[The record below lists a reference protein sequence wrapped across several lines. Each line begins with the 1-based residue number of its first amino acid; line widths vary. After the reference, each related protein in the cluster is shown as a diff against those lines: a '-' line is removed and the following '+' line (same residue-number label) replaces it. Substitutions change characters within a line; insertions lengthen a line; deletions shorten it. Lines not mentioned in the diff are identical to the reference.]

1 MGYLCSMRFENLIG
15 HFKLSEQLQRDISDG
30 RVPHAQLFVGT
41 EGSGVLPL
49 AIAYAHRLITFTS
62 KNPDEKFIDPLAHP
76 DIHFIF
82 PVAANDKIKK
92 HPVSSLFLEE
102 WRAFIKAQ
110 PYGNLFDWYQEINIE
125 NKQGQIGVD
134 EAQDIIKSLALK
146 SYEGGYKIVIV
157 WMAEKMNAT
166 ASNKLLKLIE
176 EPPAQTV
183 FLLIAEDDGQI
194 LDTIRS
200 RCQYVRVP
208 HLTQTDMVKA
218 LVDQFELDKIVA
230 QRIAVQAHGNFNKAA
245 DLVYSDSEEQLFDA
259 WFVQW
264 VRSAFSVKQKK
275 SAVNDLMVW
284 SLEVSKTGRET
295 QKRFIQHCLH
305 VFRQALLKNYG
316 MNSLVFDPL
325 TTDGFNFDKFAAF
338 IHEGNIIPIR
348 EALEE
353 AFIHVSRNG
362 NPKLIWTDL
371 SLDLTRLIHKKAS

>member
-1 MGYLCSMRFENLIG
+1 
-15 HFKLSEQLQRDISDG
+15 
-30 RVPHAQLFVGT
+30 
-41 EGSGVLPL
+41 
-49 AIAYAHRLITFTS
+49 
-62 KNPDEKFIDPLAHP
+62 
-76 DIHFIF
+76 
-82 PVAANDKIKK
+82 
-92 HPVSSLFLEE
+92 
-102 WRAFIKAQ
+102 
-110 PYGNLFDWYQEINIE
+110 
-125 NKQGQIGVD
+125 
-134 EAQDIIKSLALK
+134 
-146 SYEGGYKIVIV
+146 
-157 WMAEKMNAT
+157 
-166 ASNKLLKLIE
+166 
-176 EPPAQTV
+176 
-183 FLLIAEDDGQI
+183 
-194 LDTIRS
+194 
-200 RCQYVRVP
+200 
-208 HLTQTDMVKA
+208 MVKA

-230 QRIAVQAHGNFNKAA
+230 QRIAVKAHGNFNKAA

-305 VFRQALLKNYG
+305 IFRQALLKNYG

-371 SLDLTRLIHKKAS
+371 SLALTRLIHKKAS